1 MRLLIRCLWCRY
13 IAPIFPKLFITSYN
27 FVQEYCSQEI
37 IVRAAETNFNMI
49 RQVTTPVKPGTKGT
63 GSVPAGSAMI
73 PARNAMIPA
82 KNAMIPARN
91 AMIPAR
97 NAMVPA
103 RNAMIPVTTVAGR
116 AAAGPVGPSAA
127 AAKGRAGPALVGKA
141 VHRKAATGPTVG
153 SVSSGASRTAPVIP
167 IRAAAGP
174 TIGRVVPTQ
183 GPQMGM
189 QRDTV
194 LPGRAAARPTG
205 GNMGPAKG
213 HVGTTPGRVIHAPRV
228 PPGHVQAQQVCA
240 IKMFCAHNNNNN
252 LQAFQLIVARYLL
265 GVPKPYS
272 CEPTCTNMRH

>member
-1 MRLLIRCLWCRY
+1 M
-13 IAPIFPKLFITSYN
+13 
-27 FVQEYCSQEI
+27 QEYCSQEI
-37 IVRAAETNFNMI
+37 IVRAAETNLNMI

-194 LPGRAAARPTG
+194 LPGRAAARPRG